1 MILILLGSYVL
12 HNATDLPRKVD
23 CFNYMIDDKIT
34 PNKTFELGV
43 SRGCLMVVEQTFSTE
58 NSKGFKKCV
67 CNNIDDKPEIVRKSD
82 TTVIDSSSTTTA
94 SKSSPNLATNP
105 STNPGTNPATN
116 PAKNPEPKPP
126 SPPADNQASSHFK
139 TTDSMLTYVMIS
151 FPLLIKLNMLP
162 P

>member
-23 CFNYMIDDKIT
+23 CFNYMIDDRIT

-67 CNNIDDKPEIVRKSD
+67 CNNIENKPEIVRKPD
-82 TTVIDSSSTTTA
+82 TTIIDSSSTTTETA
-94 SKSSPNLATNP
+94 SKSSP
-105 STNPGTNPATN
+105 NPATN

-126 SPPADNQASSHFK
+126 PPPADNQASSNFK
-139 TTDSMLTYVMIS
+139 TIDSMLTYVMIS
-151 FPLLIKLNMLP
+151 IPLLIKLNMLTP
-162 P
+162 